1 MEMASTEESGF
12 PSRSLPQMFPQASGF
27 GITGSQFINVSG
39 DVNYHPPTM
48 PEALQ
53 VGNTNRHE
61 ERYSD
66 CESYSAQLTTRGR
79 GYPLYVPQPRGNLP
93 TEYQRHGVAIGDV
106 GRITDDGIFDFFF
119 NIYLPADH
127 PINAVG
133 TPDNYHPLTPYYDSA
148 DVTPFDYSSDHVSTP
163 WSIRKLDQQLAAK
176 CVDRLT
182 ELFGVLNHSSASR
195 DFVFDCDGPQGA
207 LVVNPFGSHVQKLD
221 NLEAMLRYTR
231 QNAEAWYRYVNGPR
245 GRRLPN
251 GSLYLV
257 TGWEKTRAW
266 GIATFQDLATQSP
279 FRISF
284 TGANSMAEYRW
295 SASGPARTKN
305 SMTLPPSDEPLN
317 QTIFIHGFSIAL

>member
-1 MEMASTEESGF
+1 
-12 PSRSLPQMFPQASGF
+12 
-27 GITGSQFINVSG
+27 
-39 DVNYHPPTM
+39 
-48 PEALQ
+48 
-53 VGNTNRHE
+53 
-61 ERYSD
+61 
-66 CESYSAQLTTRGR
+66 YSAQLTTRGR

-163 WSIRKLDQQLAAK
+163 
-176 CVDRLT
+176 C
-182 ELFGVLNHSSASR
+182 SASR

-266 GIATFQDLATQSP
+266 GIATFKDLATQSP

-284 TGANSMAEYRW
+284 TGASSMDGAHSSEYRW
-295 SASGPARTKN
+295 SASGPAQTKN
-305 SMTLPPSDEPLN
+305 SVSVPQDDE
-317 QTIFIHGFSIAL
+317 